1 MKKWYKSW
9 KIWCMLVTAI
19 LLVVLVPVGIN
30 EAYKK
35 GDGYITVW
43 TGSEFLSYYGTI
55 LGAVSTIIALVGT
68 IVFTRRQILF
78 ERYIQSETE
87 KWKEIENLFRD
98 AIIFAEPV
106 HLTTMFYNCL
116 ENSEAHDVC
125 LKLET
130 YLTGL
135 SETMDRLDITI
146 GEKDITKVNELMTQL
161 REVETADRGI
171 AKEYDD
177 LISYYWQ
184 LQGSALSHSD
194 LMLNFAKQRNK
205 INLTVENLRQKEY
218 RTLLQCKKLTF
229 ANIYDGIDEE
239 SRNILA
245 AKK

>member
-9 KIWCMLVTAI
+9 KIWCMLVAAI
-19 LLVVLVPVGIN
+19 LLVVLLPVGIN
-30 EAYKK
+30 EAYKI
-35 GDGYITVW
+35 GEGYITVW
-43 TGSEFLSYYGTI
+43 TGSEFLAYYGTI

-116 ENSEAHDVC
+116 ENPESHDVC

-135 SETMDRLDITI
+135 GKRPFVSLLLEGG
-146 GEKDITKVNELMTQL
+146 GEL
-161 REVETADRGI
+161 A
-171 AKEYDD
+171 A
-177 LISYYWQ
+177 
-184 LQGSALSHSD
+184 SALNAGVVD
-194 LMLNFAKQRNK
+194 K
-205 INLTVENLRQKEY
+205 IEFHYAPKILGGAGSRPVVGGPDP
-218 RTLLQCKKLTF
+218 RTLTEAF
-229 ANIYDGIDEE
+229 AVNGMELVRLGPDFAVSGYVRKPEE
-239 SRNILA
+239 RRF
-245 AKK
+245 